1 MPAKGGKRLYR
12 CTRAQDGHSHLEQE
26 IYAILWKHGQPEQ
39 GTDNRIC
46 SIGYSTI
53 SYQGRVHRRNIGV
66 ILNRLAKK
74 LAIEIISPYETRT
87 QVTKSYRVFC
97 YSEILRRRKAAG
109 LEWIIRGRGVEFV
122 DPDTRE
128 PLFSDKP
135 ARPDAVTAGG
145 AVTSSPSASITS
157 GGPAAVISSG
167 PTAVTAPPPP
177 AVAAGQIGILTRNL
191 EERRQI
197 NKTTASK
204 TTTSSF
210 SGFDS
215 IVKAMNQMAYA
226 DDQAA
231 EQLLLECQAI
241 VPDVSAEEICIFIA
255 EKSVIVRRT
264 PTIQNPIG
272 FLLATVPKCFVGEAF
287 QQFRK
292 AQRIRLEEQEK
303 EAREDQEKFEWNVT
317 RAVELLADDDT
328 PAEQKAQI
336 EAQFRADPYRRLRE
350 HLSEEEN
357 QKAADLWSL
366 LYAQLG
372 RMVNRNISDTWLRPF
387 KGFKYHNGILKVV
400 ASSSQFSH
408 VEEKY
413 SAEIEKAVA
422 RVREGSDSYSDLK
435 GIRLFAGFDYLL

>member
-12 CTRAQDGHSHLEQE
+12 CYRAQDGHSHLEQE

-39 GTDNRIC
+39 GTDSRIC

-74 LAIEIISPYETRT
+74 LAIEIVSPYETRT
-87 QVTKSYRVFC
+87 QVTKTYRVFS

-122 DPDTRE
+122 DPETRE

-135 ARPDAVTAGG
+135 ATPDAVTAGD
-145 AVTSSPSASITS
+145 AVTASHSLSITS
-157 GGPAAVISSG
+157 GGSAAVTASG
-167 PTAVTAPPPP
+167 PTADTAPPPR
-177 AVAAGQIGILTRNL
+177 AVTAGQIGILTRNL

-197 NKTTASK
+197 NKTTTSK
-204 TTTSSF
+204 TTTSF
-210 SGFDS
+210 SGFDG
-215 IVKAMNQMAYA
+215 IVKAMNQVAYA
-226 DDQAA
+226 DDHAA

-241 VPDVSAEEICIFIA
+241 VPDVTAEEICIFIA
-255 EKSVIVRRT
+255 EKSVLVRRT

-272 FLLATVPKCFVGEAF
+272 FLLVTVPKCFVGEAF

-292 AQRIRLEEQEK
+292 AQRVRLEQQDN
-303 EAREDQEKFEWNVT
+303 EAREAQEKFAWNVA
-317 RAVELLADDDT
+317 RALELLTDDDT

-336 EAQFRADPYRRLRE
+336 EAQFRADPYRRLRD

-372 RMVNRNISDTWLRPF
+372 RMINRSVSDIWLRPL

-400 ASSSQFSH
+400 APSSEFSH

-422 RVREGSDSYSDLK
+422 RVREESDPYSDLK
-435 GIRLFAGFDYLL
+435 GLRLFAGFDYLF